1 MSPDGITL
9 NLITGELQ
17 KVLLPGRVDRIYQ
30 PKKQEIILMIRSSGQ
45 NQRLLLS
52 AKADSASLHLTTQE
66 KKNPLSPPQFCMVLR
81 KYLEGSRLTAI
92 KQVGLDRIIQLTF
105 NRLAESG
112 EFKDL
117 LLIIEIMGKHSN
129 IILVNPESNQII
141 DGIRRY
147 SHVLS
152 RYREVLPGRPYLS
165 PPAQNKVHPL
175 ELNEDRFIELILNNP
190 LDIPLAKVLFSVIEG
205 LGPVLAREISV
216 RAGLDPSLRL
226 EYCGAHELQSLW
238 QVLQDT
244 IFPLLRGGNS
254 EPTIIFNEKVP
265 IACASI
271 MLAQYQ
277 DFRNVRSETVNE
289 MLDLFY
295 TAQLD
300 LNKFQQIRNH
310 LTHVIKGELDHRNK
324 KLLNLEQDMAEAN
337 DALKLRMWGDTVF
350 AHLHRIKP
358 GAQEVTL
365 LNIYEPEGPPLK
377 IKLSPTM
384 TASQNA
390 QNFFRKYNK
399 ARDSLNI
406 IEKHKQKTAAEIRY
420 LNSIKIG
427 LEHADTLSELEE
439 IQSELEEAGYLHPKE
454 KKKQKKKVQKKEAPQ
469 VKQITSQDG
478 FTIIIGK
485 NNKQND
491 YLTMRLARNDDY
503 WLHVKDSAGAHVV
516 IKCPP
521 GQDVPPSTLEEAAG
535 LAAYFSEARLSTKV
549 PVDCTKR
556 KNVSKPAGAQPGF
569 VIYKNYETFY
579 VAPKAP

>member
-1 MSPDGITL
+1 
-9 NLITGELQ
+9 
-17 KVLLPGRVDRIYQ
+17 
-30 PKKQEIILMIRSSGQ
+30 
-45 NQRLLLS
+45 
-52 AKADSASLHLTTQE
+52 
-66 KKNPLSPPQFCMVLR
+66 
-81 KYLEGSRLTAI
+81 
-92 KQVGLDRIIQLTF
+92 
-105 NRLAESG
+105 
-112 EFKDL
+112 
-117 LLIIEIMGKHSN
+117 
-129 IILVNPESNQII
+129 
-141 DGIRRY
+141 
-147 SHVLS
+147 
-152 RYREVLPGRPYLS
+152 
-165 PPAQNKVHPL
+165 
-175 ELNEDRFIELILNNP
+175 
-190 LDIPLAKVLFSVIEG
+190 
-205 LGPVLAREISV
+205 
-216 RAGLDPSLRL
+216 
-226 EYCGAHELQSLW
+226 AHELQSLW

-244 IFPLLRGGNS
+244 IFPLLRRENS
-254 EPTIIFNEKVP
+254 EPTIIFNEKEP
-265 IACASI
+265 TACAPI
-271 MLAQYQ
+271 MLTQYQ
-277 DFRNVRSETVNE
+277 DFRNVRSETANE

-310 LTHVIKGELDHRNK
+310 LTHVIKGELNHRNK

-337 DALKLRMWGDTVF
+337 EALKLRMWGDTIF

-365 LNIYEPEGPPLK
+365 PNIYEPEGPHLK

-406 IEKHKQKTAAEIRY
+406 IEKNERKTAAAIRY

-427 LEHADTLSELEE
+427 LDHADALSELEE
-439 IQSELEEAGYLHPKE
+439 IQSELEDAGYLHTKE
-454 KKKQKKKVQKKEAPQ
+454 KKKQKKKAQRKEVPQ
-469 VKQITSQDG
+469 VKQVISQDG
-478 FTIIIGK
+478 FTILIGK

-491 YLTMRLARNDDY
+491 YLTMQLAKNDDY

-516 IKCPP
+516 IKCSP

-535 LAAYFSEARLSTKV
+535 LAAYFSDGRLSTKV

-556 KNVSKPAGAQPGF
+556 KNVSKPAGAQLGF